1 MATSDRLMG
10 GAQKS
15 SLPSRKMVDSPI
27 QSEPVSQTIA
37 TIPVRPIIINRSGP
51 APMPMMGGQPPAG
64 PMPAMPMKPPMG
76 GPAPAPAAPMPMQ
89 PPMPPGP
96 PTNTPVPVMP
106 QSGGGGNDFFMQ
118 QLMMAAQQGRNGGM

>member
-1 MATSDRLMG
+1 MAATSRLMG

-15 SLPSRKMVDSPI
+15 SLPPRKMVDSPI

-51 APMPMMGGQPPAG
+51 APMPMMGGQPPMG
-64 PMPAMPMKPPMG
+64 MP
-76 GPAPAPAAPMPMQ
+76 PMPMAA
-89 PPMPPGP
+89 PPPAMNPTNPTMGMPMQPPGP
-96 PTNTPVPVMP
+96 PTNTPMPVMP
-106 QSGGGGNDFFMQ
+106 QPGGGGNDFFMQ

>member
-15 SLPSRKMVDSPI
+15 SLPARKMVDSPI

-37 TIPVRPIIINRSGP
+37 TIPVRQVVINRPGP
-51 APMPMMGGQPPAG
+51 AMDPAMMGSPSPTGMPP
-64 PMPAMPMKPPMG
+64 MPMKPPMG
-76 GPAPAPAAPMPMQ
+76 GPAPAPATPMPMQ

-96 PTNTPVPVMP
+96 PTNTPMPVMP
-106 QSGGGGNDFFMQ
+106 QGGGGNDFFMQ